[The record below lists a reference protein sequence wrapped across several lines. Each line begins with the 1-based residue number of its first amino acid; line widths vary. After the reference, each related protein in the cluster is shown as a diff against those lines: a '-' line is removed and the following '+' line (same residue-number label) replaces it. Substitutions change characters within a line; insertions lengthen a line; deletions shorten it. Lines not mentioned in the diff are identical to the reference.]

1 MIEWLAR
8 RIFGWA
14 PLREHIFQEVH
25 FYDYLDNIINDPE
38 EMKTAASFYPDADG
52 YRAWSQNPDTGK
64 YYFNDIPEAN
74 FVDAASELEKMESHD

>member
-8 RIFGWA
+8 RIFGWTA
-14 PLREHIFQEVH
+14 LREHIFQEVH

-52 YRAWSQNPDTGK
+52 YRAWS
-64 YYFNDIPEAN
+64 
-74 FVDAASELEKMESHD
+74 